1 MTIIKIIMISN
12 IIVTDDATESS
23 EKAISKAIELA
34 NQLKAR
40 LTLLHVIDNIEVPAS
55 LILGN
60 DRVLIE
66 GARSKIGK
74 ALEKGWN
81 KRAKDLVEKLKN
93 DKDILEIDSKC
104 LTGNA
109 AEKILEF
116 ANTNKTDIIV
126 MGASRRLKGMSKI
139 KALGSVT
146 RKVSEFANCP
156 VLIVH

>member
-1 MTIIKIIMISN
+1 MISN

-23 EKAISKAIELA
+23 EKAISKAVELTK
-34 NQLKAR
+34 QLKAR
-40 LTLLHVIDNIEVPAS
+40 LTLLHVIDNIEIPAS

-60 DRVLIE
+60 DEVLIE
-66 GARSKIGK
+66 GARSTIGK
-74 ALEKGWN
+74 SLEKGWN
-81 KRAKDLVEKLKN
+81 KRAKDLIEKLKN

-104 LTGNA
+104 LSGNA

-116 ANTNKTDIIV
+116 SNTNKIDIIV

-146 RKVSEFANCP
+146 RKVSELANCP

>member
-1 MTIIKIIMISN
+1 MISN
-12 IIVTDDATESS
+12 IIVTDDATEYS
-23 EKAISKAIELA
+23 EKAIEKAIELTK
-34 NQLKAR
+34 QLKAH

-66 GARSKIGK
+66 SARSKVNQ

-81 KRAKDLVEKLKN
+81 KRAKDIIEKLKN
-93 DKDILEIDSKC
+93 DKEILEIDNKC
-104 LTGNA
+104 LTGDA

-116 ANTNKTDIIV
+116 TNLNKTDIIV
-126 MGASRRLKGMSKI
+126 MGASRRLKGISKI
-139 KALGSVT
+139 KSLGSVT
-146 RKVSEFANCP
+146 RKVSELANCP

>member
-1 MTIIKIIMISN
+1 MISN
-12 IIVTDDATESS
+12 IVVTDDATESS
-23 EKAISKAIELA
+23 EKAITKAVELTQ
-34 NQLKAR
+34 QLEAR

-60 DRVLIE
+60 DKVLIE

-81 KRAKDLVEKLKN
+81 KRVKDLIEKLRD
-93 DKDILEIDSKC
+93 DKDILAIDSKC
-104 LTGNA
+104 LSGNA

-116 ANTNKTDIIV
+116 VNTNKTDIIV

-146 RKVSEFANCP
+146 RKLQNRLV
-156 VLIVH
+156 VLYFYKNHEN

>member
-1 MTIIKIIMISN
+1 MISN

>member
-1 MTIIKIIMISN
+1 MISN

-23 EKAISKAIELA
+23 EKAIAKAVEIA
-34 NQLKAR
+34 KQLNAH
-40 LTLLHVIDNIEVPAS
+40 LTLIHVINNIEIPAS

-66 GARSKIGK
+66 NSRSKIGR

-81 KRAKDLVEKLKN
+81 KRSKDLIEKLNN
-93 DKDILEIDSKC
+93 DKDIIGIDSKC

-126 MGASRRLKGMSKI
+126 MGASHRLKGISKI

-146 RKVSEFANCP
+146 RKVSELANCP
-156 VLIVH
+156 VLVVH

>member
-1 MTIIKIIMISN
+1 MISN

-23 EKAISKAIELA
+23 EKAIEKAIELTK
-34 NQLKAR
+34 QLKAH

-66 GARSKIGK
+66 RARRSIGQ

-81 KRAKDLVEKLKN
+81 KRAKDTIVKLK
-93 DKDILEIDSKC
+93 DERGVTEIDSKC

-116 ANTNKTDIIV
+116 ADANKTDIIV
-126 MGASRRLKGMSKI
+126 MGASRRLKGISKI

-146 RKVSEFANCP
+146 RRVSEMANCP
-156 VLIVH
+156 VLVVH

>member
-1 MTIIKIIMISN
+1 MISN

-23 EKAISKAIELA
+23 EKAIAKAVELTK
-34 NQLKAR
+34 QLKAR
-40 LTLLHVIDNIEVPAS
+40 LTILHIIDDIEVPAS

-60 DRVLIE
+60 DQVLIE

-74 ALEKGWN
+74 ALAKGWN
-81 KRAKDLVEKLKN
+81 KRAKDLIEKLKN
-93 DKDILEIDSKC
+93 DKDILEIDSKS
-104 LTGNA
+104 LSGNA

-126 MGASRRLKGMSKI
+126 MGASQRLKGMSKL

-146 RKVSEFANCP
+146 RKVSELASCP